1 MKGSRNTRSTRG
13 TRRLVP
19 LVLLVFLLS
28 CSHSQPS
35 RSGAPQRIISIV
47 PSVTEMLFAFG
58 LGDKVI
64 GVSSFDHFP
73 PEVETKP
80 RVGGLLD
87 PDVEKI
93 ISMHPDLVITYGTQD
108 VLQQHLKA
116 VGIPMFPYVHGNVDE
131 TLKFMLDLGKATG
144 AENRSQQVVQDL
156 RNTFEQ
162 VRVRAP
168 TVPPKV
174 LLVYGRQAGTLG
186 SFYTAGRRSFQHDL
200 IEMTGGKNLFGDV
213 EQEAFEPTLEEVIH
227 RKPEIIVE
235 TLTPPLDP
243 TGVAQRKKDWGK
255 LGLPEDRVYIEGEAS
270 FLVPGPRLGLAAQR
284 LSEIVRGGN

>member
-1 MKGSRNTRSTRG
+1 
-13 TRRLVP
+13 
-19 LVLLVFLLS
+19 
-28 CSHSQPS
+28 
-35 RSGAPQRIISIV
+35 
-47 PSVTEMLFAFG
+47 MLFAFG

-87 PDVEKI
+87 PDIEKI

-144 AENRSQQVVQDL
+144 AESRSQEVVQDL

-162 VRVRAP
+162 VRGRAP

-227 RKPEIIVE
+227 RKPEIVVE

-243 TGVAQRKKDWGK
+243 AGVAQRKKDWGK